1 MDINIVPLNG
11 GHLDGMEELERQ
23 CFSDPWS
30 RKTLEVLLED
40 PHAYGLAAVDGAGT
54 LLGYAS
60 LHVVLDEGHIN
71 NIAVHPAMRR
81 QGVATALLLALRQY
95 SLAQNLAFLTLE
107 VRDSNLGAKA
117 LYAGQ
122 GFAEVG
128 RRRGYYAHPKEDAI
142 IMTLEFAT

>member
-23 CFSDPWS
+23 CFPDPWS
-30 RKTLEVLLED
+30 RKTLED

-54 LLGYAS
+54 FLGYTS

-107 VRDSNLGAKA
+107 VRDSNLGARA

>member
-23 CFSDPWS
+23 CFPDPWS
-30 RKTLEVLLED
+30 RKTLEALLED

-54 LLGYAS
+54 FLGYTS
-60 LHVVLDEGHIN
+60 LHVVLDIN

-107 VRDSNLGAKA
+107 VRDSNLGARA

>member
-23 CFSDPWS
+23 CFPDPWS
-30 RKTLEVLLED
+30 RKTLEALLED

-54 LLGYAS
+54 FLGYTS

-95 SLAQNLAFLTLE
+95 
-107 VRDSNLGAKA
+107 
-117 LYAGQ
+117 
-122 GFAEVG
+122 
-128 RRRGYYAHPKEDAI
+128 PKEDAI